1 MLFEVV
7 GYSKAGQST
16 VGTVFSKGEVN
27 RFCPT
32 LVGSTL
38 LSHDEATQQTVVRER
53 AMEGNE
59 GSRGCCWIIGNSF
72 EEAMAAEDES
82 EGVGCLVTGKKTREK
97 EMVTR

>member
-7 GYSKAGQST
+7 GYSKAGQSA
-16 VGTVFSKGEVN
+16 VGTVFPEGEVN

-32 LVGSTL
+32 LVSSAP
-38 LSHDEATQQTVVRER
+38 LSHDEAIQQTVVRER

-72 EEAMAAEDES
+72 QGAMAVEEAS
-82 EGVGCLVTGKKTREK
+82 GGVGCLVTGKTREK